1 MPYKEAIKLKTE
13 SGSTTAIQKFT
24 YKVKNWTVYNKSL
37 RNRGKLSLYFPKGDL
52 KSQFINDNSYSKG
65 VSGRAALYS
74 SAYIEV
80 IFIHY
85 RLFGWGMR
93 QITGYFE
100 DLWESKNLDIAVP
113 SFGNLSDLFSLL
125 SIEVKQFCNKLKQ
138 RLTAG
143 EDVSLILDA
152 TGLRFGRASHW
163 YETKYNKACKNRP
176 WSKMHLSMDPDMN
189 IHSIEMTDNSVSD
202 IAMQDKIIP
211 SDIAIDKII
220 ADGGYYS
227 IDGVERLYLNGIT
240 PVIPPPR
247 DSVIRGKADAF
258 WHDKI
263 VNYIKRKGTVYAFH
277 KKYGYGIRALVEAQF
292 SRIKRCIGS
301 SLLTER
307 DNSKKT
313 EGIIIGN
320 IINLWNAFGQC
331 QAVKIG

>member
-1 MPYKEAIKLKTE
+1 MPYKEAIKLKAE
-13 SGSTTAIQKFT
+13 SNSTALIQKSE
-24 YKVKNWTVYNKSL
+24 YKVANWSVYNKSL
-37 RNRGKLSLYFPKGDL
+37 KNRGKLSLYFPKGDL
-52 KSQFINDNSYSKG
+52 RSQFINDNSYSKG
-65 VSGRAALYS
+65 MPGRTALYS
-74 SAYIEV
+74 GAYIEV

-100 DLWESKNLDIAVP
+100 DLWESKNIDIGVP
-113 SFGNLSDLFSLL
+113 SFGSLSDLFASISL
-125 SIEVKQFCNKLKQ
+125 ETKQFCNKL
-138 RLTAG
+138 RRRIESG

-163 YETKYNKACKNRP
+163 YETKHNKPCKNRP
-176 WSKMHLSMDPDMN
+176 WDKMHMSMDPEMN
-189 IHSIEMTDNSVSD
+189 VHTVEITDNSISD
-202 IAMQDKIIP
+202 IAMQEHLIP
-211 SDIAIDKII
+211 KDTGIDKII

-227 IDGVERLYLNGIT
+227 IEGVECLYLNGIT

-247 DSVIRGKADAF
+247 DAVIRGKPDSV

-263 VNYIKRKGTVYAFH
+263 VNYINRKGTVYAFH

-307 DNSKKT
+307 DSSKKT

-320 IINLWNAFGQC
+320 IVNLWNSFGRC
-331 QAVKIG
+331 ESVKIG

>member
-1 MPYKEAIKLKTE
+1 MPYKEAIKLKAALN
-13 SGSTTAIQKFT
+13 STTPIKKSK
-24 YKVKNWTVYNKSL
+24 YKVKNWNVYNKSL
-37 RNRGKLSLYFPKGDL
+37 KNRGKLSLYFPKGDL
-52 KSQFINDNSYSKG
+52 RSQFINDDSYRKG
-65 VSGRAALYS
+65 IAGRTAVYS

-85 RLFGWGMR
+85 RLFGWGIR

-113 SFGNLSDLFSLL
+113 SFGNLSDLFASL
-125 SIEVKQFCNKLKQ
+125 SVEVKQFCNKLRKK
-138 RLTAG
+138 LEAG

-152 TGLRFGRASHW
+152 TALRFGRASYW

-176 WSKMHLSMDPDMN
+176 WNKMHLSMDPGMN
-189 IHSIEMTDNSVSD
+189 IHSIEITDNSISD
-202 IAMQDKIIP
+202 IAMQDALIP
-211 SDIAIDKII
+211 SDMAIDKVI

-240 PVIPPPR
+240 PVIPPPCNA
-247 DSVIRGKADAF
+247 VIHDKTDAV

-263 VNYIKRKGTVYAFH
+263 VNYIKRKGAVYAFH
-277 KKYGYGIRALVEAQF
+277 KKYGYGVRALIEAQF

-313 EGIIIGN
+313 EGVIIGN
-320 IINLWNAFGQC
+320 IINLWNSFG
-331 QAVKIG
+331 

>member
-1 MPYKEAIKLKTE
+1 MPYKEAIKLKAE
-13 SGSTTAIQKFT
+13 SGSTTPIQKCK
-24 YKVKNWTVYNKSL
+24 YQVKNWSAYNKSL
-37 RNRGKLSLYFPKGDL
+37 KNRGKLSLYFPKGDL
-52 KSQFINDNSYSKG
+52 RSTFINDNSYSKG
-65 VSGRAALYS
+65 IAGRTALYS
-74 SAYIEV
+74 SAYIEI

-100 DLWESKNLDIAVP
+100 DLWEGKKLDISVP
-113 SFGNLSDLFSLL
+113 SFGSLSDLFSSL
-125 SIEVKQFCNKLKQ
+125 SVEVKQFCNNLKR
-138 RLTAG
+138 RLDAG

-176 WSKMHLSMDPDMN
+176 WSKMHMSMDPDMN
-189 IHSIEMTDNSVSD
+189 IHSIEITDNSVSD
-202 IAMQDKIIP
+202 IEMQDALIP
-211 SDIAIDKII
+211 SDTAIDKII

-227 IDGVERLYLNGIT
+227 VNGVERLYLNGIT

-247 DSVIRGKADAF
+247 DAVIRDKPDSI

-263 VNYIKRKGTVYAFH
+263 VNYIKTKGTVYAFH
-277 KKYGYGIRALVEAQF
+277 KKYGYGIRALAEAQF

-301 SLLTER
+301 SLLTEK
-307 DNSKKT
+307 DSSKKT

-320 IINLWNAFGQC
+320 IINIWNSFGRC
-331 QAVKIG
+331 ESVKIG

>member
-1 MPYKEAIKLKTE
+1 MPYKEAIKLK
-13 SGSTTAIQKFT
+13 SKSNSTTPIQKPQ
-24 YKVKNWTVYNKSL
+24 YQVVNWPVYNRSL

-52 KSQFINDNSYSKG
+52 RSQFINDNSYSKG
-65 VSGRAALYS
+65 TPGRTALYS
-74 SAYIEV
+74 SAYVEV

-85 RLFGWGMR
+85 RLFGWGIR

-113 SFGNLSDLFSLL
+113 SFGNLSDLFASLAV
-125 SIEVKQFCNKLKQ
+125 EVKQFCNKLKSK
-138 RLTAG
+138 LEAG

-189 IHSIEMTDNSVSD
+189 IHSVEITDNSVSD
-202 IAMQDKIIP
+202 IAVQERLIP
-211 SDIAIDKII
+211 NDIAVDKII

-227 IDGVERLYLNGIT
+227 IDGVERLCLNGIT

-247 DSVIRGKADAF
+247 DAVIHNKAGSI

-263 VNYIKRKGTVYAFH
+263 ISYIETKGTVYAFH
-277 KKYGYGIRALVEAQF
+277 KKYGYGLRALIEAQF

-301 SLLTER
+301 SLLTEN
-307 DNSKKT
+307 DDSKKT

-320 IINLWNAFGQC
+320 IINLWNSFGRPVT
-331 QAVKIG
+331 VKIG

>member
-1 MPYKEAIKLKTE
+1 MPYKEAIKLKAE
-13 SGSTTAIQKFT
+13 SSSLTPIQKAK
-24 YKVKNWTVYNKSL
+24 YKVKNWSVYNKSL

-52 KSQFINDNSYSKG
+52 RSQFINDDSYSKG
-65 VSGRAALYS
+65 TPGRTEFYYGS
-74 SAYIEV
+74 YVEI

-100 DLWESKNLDIAVP
+100 DLWESRGLNIPVP
-113 SFGNLSDLFSLL
+113 SFGNLSDLFASL
-125 SIEVKQFCNKLKQ
+125 SVETKQFCNKLKR
-138 RLTAG
+138 RLKNG
-143 EDVSLILDA
+143 EDISLILDA
-152 TGLRFGRASHW
+152 TGMRFGRASHW
-163 YETKYNKACKNRP
+163 YETKYNMVCKNRP
-176 WSKMHLSMDPDMN
+176 WSKMHMSMDPEMN
-189 IHSIEMTDNSVSD
+189 IHSLEITDNSVSD
-202 IAMQDKIIP
+202 IAMKDVLIP
-211 SDIAIDKII
+211 SDTAIDKII

-227 IDGVERLYLNGIT
+227 IDGVERLHLKGIT

-247 DSVIRGKADAF
+247 DAVVRGKLGSV

-263 VNYIKRKGTVYAFH
+263 VNYINDKGTVYAFH
-277 KKYGYGIRALVEAQF
+277 KKYGYGIRALIEAQF

-320 IINLWNAFGQC
+320 VINLWRVI
-331 QAVKIG
+331 VKSGV